1 MSIQLNGIT
10 WSHSRGYTSITAV
23 SQRFC
28 ELNPGVSIEWEKRS
42 LQEFA
47 DAPIENLAKAYDLLI
62 IDHPWAG
69 FAAATGILLPL
80 NEYLPAAYLADQ
92 ETNSV
97 GKSHLSYN
105 FNGFQS
111 ALAIDAATPVAVY
124 RPDYFADQGAVLP
137 TDFEDVVEL
146 AKTGCVA
153 FAGIPLNLLMD
164 FYMYCATTT
173 SSFFEDDDN
182 IVDRAVGIEV
192 LENMRRLAC
201 LCRPEIF
208 GWDPIQVHEALAA
221 DSGLYYCPY
230 AYGYTNYSRRGYCD
244 HLLKAGDL
252 VNYKGNMLKSVL
264 GGTGLAVSS
273 LCENRDMAVK
283 FAQYAASPLIQT
295 TLYTENGGQPGHR
308 KAWLDEENNR
318 MTLDFF
324 KDTLKTLDNSY
335 LRPRYNGYLY
345 FQDHAGDYVRDYVMN
360 GGNAGNVLDQLNALY
375 RKSREGKS
383 I

>member
-1 MSIQLNGIT
+1 M
-10 WSHSRGYTSITAV
+10 
-23 SQRFC
+23 
-28 ELNPGVSIEWEKRS
+28 
-42 LQEFA
+42 
-47 DAPIENLAKAYDLLI
+47 
-62 IDHPWAG
+62 
-69 FAAATGILLPL
+69 
-80 NEYLPAAYLADQ
+80 
-92 ETNSV
+92 

-124 RPDYFADQGAVLP
+124 RPDYFADQGATLP

-173 SSFFEDDDN
+173 SSFFEDEDN
-182 IVDRAVGIEV
+182 IVDRAVGIEA

-244 HLLKAGDL
+244 RSASVPRTARSAG
-252 VNYKGNMLKSVL
+252 NPAQIQSVL
-264 GGTGLAVSS
+264 LPGSPARIPAGFSPGAPSPRPGGLCSAPQRFREPPGIPAPRAFPGPCPTELPGRCRSATGFVLQGPSGRR
-273 LCENRDMAVK
+273 LCRR
-283 FAQYAASPLIQT
+283 
-295 TLYTENGGQPGHR
+295 TLPGG
-308 KAWLDEENNR
+308 
-318 MTLDFF
+318 
-324 KDTLKTLDNSY
+324 
-335 LRPRYNGYLY
+335 
-345 FQDHAGDYVRDYVMN
+345 
-360 GGNAGNVLDQLNALY
+360 
-375 RKSREGKS
+375 
-383 I
+383 